1 MSAQLL
7 IALLHLMK
15 HETRHKVIND
25 SCIIYLT
32 GITVI
37 HGGQRIEPAFNS
49 Q

>member
-1 MSAQLL
+1 MSGQLL
-7 IALLHLMK
+7 IVLLHLTK

-32 GITVI
+32 GIIVI
-37 HGGQRIEPAFNS
+37 HGGQWIEPTFNS